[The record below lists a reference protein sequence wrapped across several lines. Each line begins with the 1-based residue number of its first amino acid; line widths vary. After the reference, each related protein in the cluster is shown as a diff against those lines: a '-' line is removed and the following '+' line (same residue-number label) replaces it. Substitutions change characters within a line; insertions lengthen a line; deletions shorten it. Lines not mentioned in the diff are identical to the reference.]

1 MSRDRSIVTQA
12 MMKSILPHH
21 PAEEWEQL
29 TKEALRIHDSMVPA
43 DAGGKNSP
51 APMPLALHKKGDE
64 IAGFRVVQVKDW
76 DDNVSVKLS
85 GGQLGDGTWVKF
97 YRGDMADA
105 RQLDQGRPG
114 QGLGGQRER
123 QAQRRPARGRY
134 LGEVLPRRHGGS
146 EAARP
151 GPRH

>member
-1 MSRDRSIVTQA
+1 MNRDRSIVTQA

-29 TKEALRIHDSMVPA
+29 TKEALRIHDSLVPA
-43 DAGGKNSP
+43 DAGGKNAP

-97 YRGDMADA
+97 YRDDMADA
-105 RQLDQGRPG
+105 QP
-114 QGLGGQRER
+114 
-123 QAQRRPARGRY
+123 
-134 LGEVLPRRHGGS
+134 
-146 EAARP
+146 ARP
-151 GPRH
+151 GPRHRLRLEGGKESGPLLWVEDQGNQSVDHG

>member
-1 MSRDRSIVTQA
+1 MNRDRSIVTQA
-12 MMKSILPHH
+12 MMKSILPHY

-43 DAGGKNSP
+43 EAGGSNSP

-76 DDNVSVKLS
+76 DDNVSVKLT
-85 GGQLGDGTWVKF
+85 GGPLGDGAWVKF

-105 RQLDQGRPG
+105 RQLDKGHIIDCTLKQGKNPG
-114 QGLGGQRER
+114 LFFGSRIKAVNPSTMAEIAQG
-123 QAQRRPARGRY
+123 PADDI
-134 LGEVLPRRHGGS
+134 PF
-146 EAARP
+146 
-151 GPRH
+151 

>member
-1 MSRDRSIVTQA
+1 

-43 DAGGKNSP
+43 DAGGKNAP
-51 APMPLALHKKGDE
+51 APAATYKKGDE
-64 IAGFRVVQVKDW
+64 VAGFRVVQVKDW

-97 YRGDMADA
+97 YRDDMADA
-105 RQLDQGRPG
+105 RQLDKGHVIDCALKAGKKAGLFFGSNIKAVNPSTMAEVAQG
-114 QGLGGQRER
+114 
-123 QAQRRPARGRY
+123 PADDIPY
-134 LGEVLPRRHGGS
+134 
-146 EAARP
+146 
-151 GPRH
+151 